1 MPDEITRLREENRRL
16 RDVLARHGIE
26 LPSSPKREPEAEP
39 PTATLSNDQKVTLF
53 RALFA
58 AAKTCTLS
66 VGKAPTV
73 EAAIP
78 KIGT

>member
-26 LPSSPKREPEAEP
+26 PPSNPEPEHEAHP
-39 PTATLSNDQKVTLF
+39 PTATLANDQKVTLF

-58 AAKTCTLS
+58 VAKTCTLS
-66 VGKAPTV
+66 VGRALTSKRLHTQLGA
-73 EAAIP
+73 
-78 KIGT
+78 